1 MEDIKKILI
10 SENEIRDKVE
20 VLGNQISKDYE
31 GEEVVLICV
40 LKGSVVF
47 LADLIRNISIPITID
62 FLQVESYQGT
72 KQMDTVKIIKDISE
86 NIQNKSI
93 LIIEDIIDTGIT
105 LNIII
110 KDLKTK
116 NPKDLKICAL
126 LDKEERRIIDINIDY
141 YGFKIPNQF
150 VVGYGLDYDQRY
162 RNLPYIGMLNNT
174 A

>member
-1 MEDIKKILI
+1 MKDIKRILI

-20 VLGNQISKDYE
+20 VLGSQISKDYE

-86 NIQNKSI
+86 NIQNKSV

-110 KDLKTK
+110 KHLKTK

-126 LDKEERRIIDINIDY
+126 LDKEEGRIIDINIDY
-141 YGFKIPNQF
+141 YGFKIPNKF
-150 VVGYGLDYDQRY
+150 VVGYGLDYNQRY

>member
-1 MEDIKKILI
+1 MKDIKRILI

-20 VLGNQISKDYE
+20 VLGSQISKDYE

-86 NIQNKSI
+86 NIQNKSV
-93 LIIEDIIDTGIT
+93 LIIENIIDTGIT

-110 KDLKTK
+110 KHLKTK

-141 YGFKIPNQF
+141 YGFKIPNKF
-150 VVGYGLDYDQRY
+150 VVGYGLDYNQRY

>member
-1 MEDIKKILI
+1 MEDIKRILI

-20 VLGNQISKDYE
+20 VLGSQISKDYE

-86 NIQNKSI
+86 NIQNKSV
-93 LIIEDIIDTGIT
+93 LIIENIIDTGIT

-110 KDLKTK
+110 KHLKTK

-141 YGFKIPNQF
+141 YGFKIPNKF
-150 VVGYGLDYDQRY
+150 VVGYGLDYNQRY

>member
-1 MEDIKKILI
+1 MKDIKRILI

-20 VLGNQISKDYE
+20 VLGSQISKDYE

-86 NIQNKSI
+86 NIQNKSV

-110 KDLKTK
+110 KHLKTK

-141 YGFKIPNQF
+141 YGFKIPNKF
-150 VVGYGLDYDQRY
+150 VVGYGLDYNQRY

>member
-1 MEDIKKILI
+1 MKDIKRILI

-20 VLGNQISKDYE
+20 VLGSQISKDYE

-62 FLQVESYQGT
+62 FLQVESYQWT

-86 NIQNKSI
+86 NIQNKSV
-93 LIIEDIIDTGIT
+93 LIIEGIIDTGIT
-105 LNIII
+105 LNTII
-110 KDLKTK
+110 KHLKTK

-126 LDKEERRIIDINIDY
+126 LDKEERRIFDINIDY
-141 YGFKIPNQF
+141 YGFKIPNKF
-150 VVGYGLDYDQRY
+150 VVGYGLDYNQRY